1 MGGCCQSTWSFVST
15 LGKRTSCW
23 TPPAQGAGHLWGCA
37 SLGHGLKEL
46 LCHDRCGLSL
56 CALPLLLTALILG
69 AAGHSEGGR
78 DRVMGLEECPDTYQR
93 NDIRLRLVL
102 PTLST
107 TEGWTLMR
115 KDPATDHES
124 LQLWS

>member
-1 MGGCCQSTWSFVST
+1 MC
-15 LGKRTSCW
+15 
-23 TPPAQGAGHLWGCA
+23 
-37 SLGHGLKEL
+37 SL
-46 LCHDRCGLSL
+46 
-56 CALPLLLTALILG
+56 PLLTALILG
-69 AAGHSEGGR
+69 AAGLSEGEGGR

-107 TEGWTLMR
+107 TEGWTLVR